1 MSKEGT
7 PGKKL
12 AAFLS
17 FFIPGLGQLLQGRPL
32 RAFLHFVLAC
42 LLWFVIFWL
51 GWVVHLWSA
60 MDAATYGIEEGK

>member
-1 MSKEGT
+1 MSEEAT
-7 PGKKL
+7 PGKKV
-12 AAFLS
+12 AALIS
-17 FFIPGLGQLLQGRPL
+17 FFIPGLGQLLQGRTL

-42 LLWFVIFWL
+42 LLWVTWL